1 MVSACFHVIEQKDE
15 RGEQRETC
23 PETEQVA
30 TGSSSLDTFAAEET
44 PLSLCPQPQVTFT
57 LVWAEKRLCGCICM
71 DRKTAASG
79 VTSIG
84 VSAFY
89 YCDSL
94 TSVYCEATTPPT
106 GDSSMFGE
114 NASDRK
120 IYVPTESVEAYKSAS
135 GWSEYAD
142 AIVGYD
148 F

>member
-79 VTSIG
+79 PHWEGCLYS
-84 VSAFY
+84 
-89 YCDSL
+89 
-94 TSVYCEATTPPT
+94 
-106 GDSSMFGE
+106 
-114 NASDRK
+114 
-120 IYVPTESVEAYKSAS
+120 
-135 GWSEYAD
+135 
-142 AIVGYD
+142 
-148 F
+148 